1 MDNINKKI
9 MEKIF
14 ENPSRFAEI
23 ASKIDGNFLSVANS
37 VFRLAYPTSTL
48 RGLAL
53 GDAPTAPATMD
64 AYLVTENGTVWG
76 VAVQKDNFIRY
87 NGTGWDVLPLKLP
100 DLASGLTASTTAS
113 GVSFDNTGTAFTGA
127 TVQAVLNEADTR
139 ITDAESTADD
149 AATAAS
155 TAATAVV
162 ELNTRMTTAEGEID
176 TLQSTVAGIETLLA
190 AI

>member
-1 MDNINKKI
+1 
-9 MEKIF
+9 MERIF
-14 ENPSRFAEI
+14 ENPSTFAVI

-53 GDAPTAPATMD
+53 GDAPTAPAAMD

-76 VAVQKDNFIRY
+76 VAVQKDQFIRWD
-87 NGTGWDVLPLKLP
+87 GTGWDVLPLKLP
-100 DLASGLTASTTAS
+100 DLASGLTPSTTAA
-113 GVSFDNTGTAFTGA
+113 GVSFDKTGTGLTGE
-127 TVQAVLNEADTR
+127 TVQAVLGEADTR
-139 ITDAESTADD
+139 ITDAES
-149 AATAAS
+149 
-155 TAATAVV
+155 
-162 ELNTRMTTAEGEID
+162 EID